1 MRGEDLIHF
10 MSGAFTSLVHSPNG
24 VAIPHDSST
33 PLRTESLPRQY
44 RMTMGRCS
52 AWRLTTDRPLALDGQ
67 GMNGLRPLPYV
78 PFLGLLLLWNAVPNG
93 KRATLHYVTR

>member
-1 MRGEDLIHF
+1 
-10 MSGAFTSLVHSPNG
+10 
-24 VAIPHDSST
+24 
-33 PLRTESLPRQY
+33 
-44 RMTMGRCS
+44 MGRCS